1 MEFASLTVSGIL
13 AASFLALGAI
23 GLTLTFGIA
32 RFANIAHTD
41 YMTLGAYGVFL
52 FNGPLHQ
59 PLWISVILGLAAAI
73 LLGVASASLAFDCAT
88 PSSSSS
94 AEHSANS
101 ICLLNA
107 RSFGVRSG

>member
-41 YMTLGAYGVFL
+41 YMTLGA
-52 FNGPLHQ
+52 
-59 PLWISVILGLAAAI
+59 WIGDQGLAMQFMAAAEVAE
-73 LLGVASASLAFDCAT
+73 LGTV
-88 PSSSSS
+88 
-94 AEHSANS
+94 
-101 ICLLNA
+101 I
-107 RSFGVRSG
+107 SGPIFMPN